1 MQKKHC
7 PLLALLLALAMV
19 LTACGQDQNTGSQG
33 EDGEGDLFTVI
44 AAVSQAQDTLDPGA
58 STAQGGETILFH
70 LYENLNLQQEYREK

>member
-33 EDGEGDLFTVI
+33 
-44 AAVSQAQDTLDPGA
+44 
-58 STAQGGETILFH
+58 
-70 LYENLNLQQEYREK
+70 

>member
-33 EDGEGDLFTVI
+33 ADGEGDLFTVT
-44 AAVSQAQDTLDPGA
+44 AAVSQAQDTLDPERA
-58 STAQGGETILFH
+58 PLRAARPSSSTSMRT
-70 LYENLNLQQEYREK
+70 